1 MITPRQIT
9 DIARVAIAEGL
20 TPATLTDL
28 RRIYPGVYFTSCLD
42 DDIIETEPVL
52 QGAGLNIYLVD
63 GRQHCMR
70 LTKDFQAATGVVLA
84 VMTEDCVE
92 F

>member
-9 DIARVAIAEGL
+9 DIARLVAAEGP

-42 DDIIETEPVL
+42 DDIVEVDPVL
-52 QGAGLNIYLVD
+52 QGVGLNLYLVD

-84 VMTEDCVE
+84 VVTEDCAE